1 MNIFKGIDLKHRS
14 HPLKISLRK
23 KVHFFFSP
31 APPPSTTLHPPTGPY
46 ILVWEGV
53 TWEGVGWGR
62 EFKRLRVN
70 PSGKKILWSALF
82 LSGLCRVNGGP
93 WKATLKSQ
101 KMLLLCRSPALGISR
116 VLAKEAH
123 LWVPPVTHCAFESF
137 VICLYDRLLS
147 EWWIGDKLILLLG
160 EVKSNWCP
168 SNAPPSSPFCLSEHL
183 ERDHSA
189 LRLTSTCHGKHCTHP
204 PPCSCIRGP
213 QATTKYSFLNT
224 QVTFFCAALALLV
237 GSSCYFGVFFFFFY
251 HGVVS
256 AMDVFSYISLDK
268 ILKRTKRKLA
278 SNGR

>member
-1 MNIFKGIDLKHRS
+1 MNL
-14 HPLKISLRK
+14 P
-23 KVHFFFSP
+23 
-31 APPPSTTLHPPTGPY
+31 TTLGQFLT
-46 ILVWEGV
+46 IL
-53 TWEGVGWGR
+53 
-62 EFKRLRVN
+62 RLIGLSPGFLT
-70 PSGKKILWSALF
+70 PS
-82 LSGLCRVNGGP
+82 LSSPCTVCYQHNLSNH
-93 WKATLKSQ
+93 KSD
-101 KMLLLCRSPALGISR
+101 RSPALGISR

-237 GSSCYFGVFFFFFY
+237 GSSCYFGVFFFFFLSWCRFS
-251 HGVVS
+251 HGC
-256 AMDVFSYISLDK
+256 FLIYIF
-268 ILKRTKRKLA
+268 
-278 SNGR
+278 G